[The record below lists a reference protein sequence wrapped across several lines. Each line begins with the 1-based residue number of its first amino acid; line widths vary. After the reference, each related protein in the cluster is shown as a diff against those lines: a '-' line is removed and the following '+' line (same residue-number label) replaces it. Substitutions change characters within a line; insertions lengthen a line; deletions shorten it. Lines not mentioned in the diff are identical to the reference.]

1 MFKKALHF
9 IKYNNAMVFILA
21 LIFVFGTGVFAQ
33 TEAGQEFIGEK
44 ATKVEGIDNTLLI
57 EADLDK
63 FNMDFKIEK
72 IEENE
77 EYYFVTYTY
86 LDLVEFEGAWQ
97 YQLQEKVRKVSKK
110 LNKDLGEYLA
120 DELAEQYEARI
131 KDLKSSQASA
141 GETGVKVRSEV
152 EAYSGLIGRGLEV
165 AGKLFTGYEPVK
177 VRELPSPTI
186 PPNILLAQ
194 ETLDLGDSVSKP
206 DSYVDIYNEYV
217 EKNDPDKDGVFNTF
231 DNCPNTQNPDQADRD
246 GDNEGDA
253 CDLNDNSNIEPVTT
267 TTTEEIVEP
276 ATNEE
281 PLVEENVVEEN
292 IVNNPDEAPVPE
304 TEAPESN
311 PDVEIIDLPSAVE

>member
-1 MFKKALHF
+1 MLKKVLHF
-9 IKYNNAMVFILA
+9 IKYNNAMVLILA
-21 LIFVFGTGVFAQ
+21 LVFVFGTGVFAQ

-44 ATKVEGIDNTLLI
+44 ATKVEGTDNTLLL

-72 IEENE
+72 IEEDE

-86 LDLVEFEGAWQ
+86 FDLVEFEGAWQ

-131 KDLKSSQASA
+131 KDLKSAQVGA
-141 GETGVKVRSEV
+141 GETGIKVRAEV
-152 EAYSGLIGRGLEV
+152 ESYSGLIGRGLEV
-165 AGKLFTGYEPVK
+165 AGKLFAGYEPVK

-186 PPNILLAQ
+186 PPTILLAQ

-206 DSYVDIYNEYV
+206 DNYVDIYNEYV
-217 EKNDPDKDGVFNTF
+217 EKNDPDKDGVFNTL
-231 DNCPNTQNPDQADRD
+231 DNCPNTQNPDQEDRD

-253 CDLNDNSNIEPVTT
+253 CDLDDNSNIEPVTT

-276 ATNEE
+276 STSEE
-281 PLVEENVVEEN
+281 PVVEENVVEEN
-292 IVNNPDEAPVPE
+292 TIINPDETSAPE
-304 TEAPESN
+304 TNAPESN
-311 PDVEIIDLPSAVE
+311 PDVEIIDLPVLTE